1 MSLDRSIS
9 FERLSFTAFLAV
21 SVHAIILFGIDWT
34 SRDSPS
40 VAPTLNITLATHR
53 DETPPDE
60 ADFLAQ
66 HNQQASGTVED
77 VRELTTRELAE
88 VAAPNIQRTAV
99 DPQRE
104 SVPDNASEQQ
114 YLHAQNSDL
123 QVRHFEP
130 SEDQPD
136 PRDPLDAEDKD
147 VPEINPEI
155 ASLRAR
161 LDQLQEDFAKRPRI
175 RRMTSVATRSSAD
188 AEYLNQWTQ
197 KVELMGNQHFPQS
210 AIDQRLFGSL
220 RLSVLLN
227 SDGSVAQVEILKPS
241 GYPVLDQAALQV
253 IRLASPFEPF
263 PPEIRKGADQ
273 LDIIRTWRFE
283 ITGLTTGSAAD

>member
-21 SVHAIILFGIDWT
+21 SVHAIVLFGVDWT
-34 SRDSPS
+34 SRDAPA

-88 VAAPNIQRTAV
+88 VAAPNIQRTTV
-99 DPQRE
+99 DPQQQ
-104 SVPDNASEQQ
+104 SVPDTASEQQ
-114 YLHAQNSDL
+114 YLHAQQSDF
-123 QVRHFEP
+123 QVRHFDP
-130 SEDQPD
+130 SEDAPD
-136 PRDPLDAEDKD
+136 PRDPLDAQDKD

-188 AEYLNQWTQ
+188 AEYLNRWTQ

-220 RLSVLLN
+220 RLSVLMN
-227 SDGSVAQVEILKPS
+227 SDGTVAQVEILNSS
-241 GYPVLDQAALQV
+241 GYPVLDQAALQA
-253 IRLASPFEPF
+253 IRLASPFDPF
-263 PPEIRKGADQ
+263 PPEIRKSADQ

-283 ITGLTTGSAAD
+283 VTGLTTGSAAD